1 MLFVQFTLDNDR
13 YVIDS
18 SQDRADASL
27 APLKAMPGV
36 PAWVAGVLEYE
47 GMPVPVID
55 LAALALG
62 RRSHERLS
70 TRLALVYYPHKSS
83 GGLERRRLGILLERA
98 TRTLT
103 LDAAA
108 FTAAGVEAS
117 DARYLGP
124 LARDAQ
130 GLVQWVRIEHL
141 LPEHVQAQLFTESD
155 A

>member
-1 MLFVQFTLDNDR
+1 MLFIQFTLDNDR

-18 SQDRADASL
+18 SQVERMLSL
-27 APLKAMPGV
+27 VPLKTMLSV
-36 PAWVAGVLEYE
+36 PDWVAGVLEYE
-47 GMPVPVID
+47 ALPVPVID

-70 TRLALVYYPHKSS
+70 TRLALVFYPHEGPTGVEHK
-83 GGLERRRLGILLERA
+83 RLGILLERA

-103 LDAAA
+103 LDVAA
-108 FTAAGVEAS
+108 FSPAGIEAT

-141 LPEHVQAQLFTESD
+141 LPEHVQAQLFTQSE

>member
-1 MLFVQFTLDNDR
+1 MLE
-13 YVIDS
+13 S
-18 SQDRADASL
+18 
-27 APLKAMPGV
+27 
-36 PAWVAGVLEYE
+36 
-47 GMPVPVID
+47 
-55 LAALALG
+55 
-62 RRSHERLS
+62 
-70 TRLALVYYPHKSS
+70 
-83 GGLERRRLGILLERA
+83 A

-108 FTAAGVEAS
+108 FTPAGVESS

-141 LPEHVQAQLFTESD
+141 LPEHVQAQLFMESE